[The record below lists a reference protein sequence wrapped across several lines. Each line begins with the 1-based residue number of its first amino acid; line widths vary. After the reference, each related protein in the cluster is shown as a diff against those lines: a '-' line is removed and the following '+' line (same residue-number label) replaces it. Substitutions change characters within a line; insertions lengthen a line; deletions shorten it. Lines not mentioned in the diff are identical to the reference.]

1 MRKHC
6 ESYAFFKN
14 KASENCRQLRLTTHE
29 FVKNDTLIDNLSFS
43 HFESISMLHY
53 QIEFDDFRQ
62 HLIHVTLRF
71 VANPTQVLSLPT
83 WIPGS
88 YLIREFAKH
97 IESVRAYDEAG
108 RQLQITKFEK
118 NKWRLYNTD
127 HELITVE
134 YDVYAYDLSVRGA
147 YVDQTRLY
155 VNPAVVCLGLEGQ
168 EQSGIEVEVFLPK
181 ELKHFQL
188 ATGLVSKSLVK
199 GRYTLKAENY
209 AQLIDAPF
217 ELAEQTRFSFVT
229 HDIPHEFV
237 VSGQHV
243 MNTER
248 MQQDIEKICST
259 EISMFGSAPFKNYT
273 FMTMATGNSYGGLEH
288 PNSTSLISP
297 RDDLP
302 KAGEPVE
309 PSAAYQ
315 RFLGLCSHEYFHSWL
330 VKFIRPENFVNY
342 DLDKEGYTS
351 LLWIFEGFTSYYDD
365 LILYRSGVITQESYL
380 KLLKSQIDRYLQNP
394 GRFIQS
400 VSESSFDAWIKFYR
414 QDENSNN
421 AGTSYYNKGSL
432 VALCLDLGLRLR
444 GSSLDALM
452 RRLYENAQ
460 KDIQVNER
468 TIFDLCK
475 ELTGDNWIEQI
486 NHLINTTDELPLD
499 QLLPEF
505 GLSYSLKND
514 QTLAFGLKVVEK
526 AEGLIIQQAL
536 RDGVGAKAGLSAND
550 VIIAIDGLKAS
561 EKILTQYA
569 KRQQTAFTV
578 YAFRR
583 DELMQFTIQAGEND
597 LTTVELNVIDQTQL
611 EKWLR
616 A

>member
-1 MRKHC
+1 
-6 ESYAFFKN
+6 
-14 KASENCRQLRLTTHE
+14 
-29 FVKNDTLIDNLSFS
+29 
-43 HFESISMLHY
+43 MLHY
-53 QIEFDDFRQ
+53 QIEFDEYRQ
-62 HLIHVTLRF
+62 HLVHVTLRF
-71 VANPTQVLSLPT
+71 LANPTQVLSLPT

-97 IESVRAYDEAG
+97 IESVKAYDEDG
-108 RQLQITKFEK
+108 RQLKINKFEK

-155 VNPAVVCLGLEGQ
+155 VNPACVCLGLQDQ
-168 EQSGIEVEVFLPK
+168 EQAPIELEIFLPD
-181 ELKHFQL
+181 ELKHFQI
-188 ATGLVSKSLVK
+188 ATGLASKSLVK
-199 GRYTLKAENY
+199 GRYTLKADNY

-217 ELAEQTRFSFVT
+217 ELADQTRFSFEANG
-229 HDIPHEFV
+229 IPHEFV
-237 VSGQHV
+237 VSGQHA
-243 MNTER
+243 MNAER
-248 MQQDIEKICST
+248 MKQDIEKICST
-259 EISMFGSAPFKNYT
+259 EISMFGSAPFSDYT

-302 KAGEPVE
+302 KADEPTE
-309 PSAAYQ
+309 PSADYQ

-330 VKFIRPENFVNY
+330 VKFIRPENFANY
-342 DLDKEGYTS
+342 DLDQEGYTS

-365 LILYRSGVITQESYL
+365 LILYRSGVISQESYL

-421 AGTSYYNKGSL
+421 AGTSYYNKGCL

-452 RRLYENAQ
+452 RRLYENSQ
-460 KDIQVNER
+460 KGIQVNER

-475 ELTGDNWIEQI
+475 ELTGDDWTEQI

-499 QLLPEF
+499 QLFPEF

-514 QTLAFGLKVVEK
+514 KTLPFGLKVVEK
-526 AEGLIIQQAL
+526 PEGLLIQQAR
-536 RDGVGAKAGLSAND
+536 RDGAGVQAGLSAND
-550 VIIAIDGLKAS
+550 VIVAIDGLKAS
-561 EKILTQYA
+561 EKLLTTYA
-569 KRQQTAFTV
+569 KQQGRFTV

-583 DELMQFTIQAGEND
+583 DEFIQFELQGGEID
-597 LTTVELNVIDQTQL
+597 LTTAELNVVDQAQA
-611 EKWLR
+611 EKWLK